1 VPVVSISLEKDI
13 RRLSALINETNLDL
27 SAIGEIVT
35 KLLPYKEKLDDES
48 AIFLLKG
55 ISLLQNNKEGA

>member
-1 VPVVSISLEKDI
+1 
-13 RRLSALINETNLDL
+13 LINEKSFDL
-27 SAIGEIVT
+27 SAISEIVT